1 MTKKSVKGSAITNY
15 LSDNTIDDYKPLQFE
30 FSDEIIMLVEEEIG
44 SCDDIRMFYFDR
56 VINIFGNIIGAVLIS
71 LVEKLYMISIRS

>member
-1 MTKKSVKGSAITNY
+1 
-15 LSDNTIDDYKPLQFE
+15 
-30 FSDEIIMLVEEEIG
+30 MLVEEEIG

-71 LVEKLYMISIRS
+71 LVEKLYMISIRL